1 MVLSSDELQLS
12 TQLSEYDYPK
22 VKVGQE
28 LKVTALATKHE
39 QTTQLGY
46 LANTPAQNS
55 KANDSKY
62 ELTAPLDSTKFM
74 AGQTLNVMIT
84 QTGVQIPKTSVKDG
98 HVYVV
103 ENKKAK
109 RIAVT
114 GTTSNGSFIVKS
126 GLSKGQRVIVDPD
139 KGLKD
144 GKTVE
149 TND

>member
-1 MVLSSDELQLS
+1 MIILRSKS
-12 TQLSEYDYPK
+12 
-22 VKVGQE
+22 VKNS
-28 LKVTALATKHE
+28 KVTALATKHE

-103 ENKKAK
+103 ENKKL
-109 RIAVT
+109 
-114 GTTSNGSFIVKS
+114 SGSQLQERHLMEV
-126 GLSKGQRVIVDPD
+126 LSLRVD
-139 KGLKD
+139 
-144 GKTVE
+144 
-149 TND
+149 

>member
-1 MVLSSDELQLS
+1 MNNW
-12 TQLSEYDYPK
+12 PN
-22 VKVGQE
+22 
-28 LKVTALATKHE
+28 
-39 QTTQLGY
+39 LGY

-103 ENKKAK
+103 ENKKL
-109 RIAVT
+109 
-114 GTTSNGSFIVKS
+114 SGSQLQERHLMEVFIVKS
-126 GLSKGQRVIVDPD
+126 GISKGQRVIVDPD

-149 TND
+149 TNDWAKKISISHMFKVQIAIMCSTISI